1 MNFDIPED
9 KLNLLNKFT
18 ELFEQYNVHTN
29 LMSKNDIPKVRTKHI
44 PDSLAIKIFFD
55 KYGGFKNIIDIGS
68 GGGFPSIPIAIMY
81 ENAKI
86 TAIESISKKIRFLNM
101 AKTELKLD
109 NFTPVCERIEKLHR
123 QMKGSAD
130 IVTSRALADLSK
142 IIEYSSPFLKN
153 GGYIVAYK
161 SRNADSELEN
171 AKNSILKSKVEFTEK
186 IKYPLA
192 DDEERYLMI
201 FRKL

>member
-29 LMSKNDIPKVRTKHI
+29 LMSKNDLPKVLTKHI

-55 KYGGFKNIIDIGS
+55 KYGGFENITDIGS
-68 GGGFPSIPIAIMY
+68 GGGFPSVPIAIMY

-109 NFTPVCERIEKLHR
+109 NFTPICERIEKLHK
-123 QMKGSAD
+123 QMKNSAD

-142 IIEYSSPFLKN
+142 IIEYSSPFLKK